1 MSALSDMVASAADA
15 SPHTAERAPTM
26 AAARAALA
34 AINAH
39 PDLNPRTERTDGWT
53 AERQRDFLSA
63 IAEGHTVEAACRL
76 VGMTHQS
83 AYAFRRRAAGAT
95 FALGWQAASLLAR
108 NKIADVLVAR
118 ALDGQVDTYT
128 RADGETITRHRYDNR
143 LASAMLARLDRLA
156 DALGNDGTHHAARL
170 VAQEFDAFL
179 DLVHRDEGPARA
191 GLFLGLRAA
200 GEASD
205 ADLAPIIALARADRW
220 CRTGAALADDVP
232 VADLDPATRADWTA
246 DQWQRAEAAGLVALA
261 AAPGDL
267 GRPGFGT
274 GGGIDG
280 DPQLPQLHAAVRDAF
295 GADEDGDDDD
305 DDDLPFGGY
314 EVRWCPFS
322 ARYRTDFPPPPGFD
336 GDEDGRFGDDDYE
349 RDLTEAE
356 ITAHRA
362 RLDADIADLLAEGR
376 AMAQAYF
383 FGDAG
388 EGDGDVDP
396 IPSDPAFSSP
406 VCHPCEGG
414 GPASLAT
421 VEKEAGFP
429 PSRE

>member
-1 MSALSDMVASAADA
+1 MSALSDMIAAAEA
-15 SPHTAERAPTM
+15 SPHTPESAPTM

-53 AERQRDFLSA
+53 AERERDFLSA
-63 IAEGHTVEAACRL
+63 IAEGHRVEAACRI
-76 VGMTHQS
+76 VGMSHQS

-143 LASAMLARLDRLA
+143 LATTILARLDRHAEALA
-156 DALGNDGTHHAARL
+156 NDGTHHAARL

-179 DLVHRDEGPARA
+179 DLVERGEGPARA

-220 CRTGAALADDVP
+220 CRTGAALADDVS
-232 VADLDPATRADWTA
+232 VADLDPATRANWTA

-261 AAPGDL
+261 STPTSPSCWSTVARRRRPISSVMRGRGRRVIQRACQSARAGHDQMRDPTHSHSMASDWSTVAPIACRCPPDR
-267 GRPGFGT
+267 GRGSAG
-274 GGGIDG
+274 
-280 DPQLPQLHAAVRDAF
+280 V
-295 GADEDGDDDD
+295 
-305 DDDLPFGGY
+305 
-314 EVRWCPFS
+314 VRWGYVATFFPAPRHNAATSRRHFD
-322 ARYRTDFPPPPGFD
+322 ARP
-336 GDEDGRFGDDDYE
+336 
-349 RDLTEAE
+349 
-356 ITAHRA
+356 
-362 RLDADIADLLAEGR
+362 
-376 AMAQAYF
+376 
-383 FGDAG
+383 
-388 EGDGDVDP
+388 
-396 IPSDPAFSSP
+396 
-406 VCHPCEGG
+406 
-414 GPASLAT
+414 
-421 VEKEAGFP
+421 
-429 PSRE
+429 